1 MAAIAFQVQDSTT
14 QDQSLLKTVLLR
26 FPTVSFARM
35 PVSASNAEVGFMQ
48 LLLRVRLAAQSQT
61 VWSAV

>member
-35 PVSASNAEVGFMQ
+35 PVSVNSVEMAFMQ
-48 LLLRVRLAAQSQT
+48 LLLPVRLAAQSQT